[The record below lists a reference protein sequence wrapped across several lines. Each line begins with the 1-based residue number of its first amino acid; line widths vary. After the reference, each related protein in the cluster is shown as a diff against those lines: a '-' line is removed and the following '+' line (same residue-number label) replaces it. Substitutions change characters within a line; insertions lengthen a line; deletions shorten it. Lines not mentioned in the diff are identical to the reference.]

1 MRWSYSWMPA
11 WVAKLGFHRM
21 YQSTTSFE
29 SPSSSASDIGAGIAH
44 LRLALSRS
52 RRNPAAALV
61 APVAAE
67 LLEAR
72 ELLGGE
78 DRAVV
83 ADELAVQR
91 ARIADADPALHVP
104 LEARLNGDAAL
115 PAEVHDGLHH
125 PLRPTRQDLVERLA
139 VHQLLREGRGEAGEP
154 ARAVVRRDVHLP
166 ARVRSIDEQE
176 FLRGP
181 RAHGR
186 HDARALLRERL
197 DRGDH
202 RRHPAAAADGEDP
215 LPHQA
220 ERVPVGPADAD
231 AVSRV
236 ERREGVGRVSVIA
249 DGDALHAS

>member
-29 SPSSSASDIGAGIAH
+29 SPSSSASDIGSSIAH
-44 LRLALSRS
+44 LRLCLAAAS

-83 ADELAVQR
+83 AHELAVQG
-91 ARIADADPALHVP
+91 AGIADPDPAFHVA
-104 LEARLNGDAAL
+104 LEARLNGDPAP
-115 PAEVHDGLHH
+115 PAEVDDGFHH
-125 PLRPTRQDLVERLA
+125 PLRPARQDLVERLA

-176 FLRGP
+176 FLRRP
-181 RAHGR
+181 RAYRR
-186 HDARALLRERL
+186 HDARTLLCEGL

-215 LPHQA
+215 FPLEA
-220 ERVPVGPADAD
+220 ERVPVGP
-231 AVSRV
+231 
-236 ERREGVGRVSVIA
+236 
-249 DGDALHAS
+249 

>member
-52 RRNPAAALV
+52 RRKPAAALV

-104 LEARLNGDAAL
+104 LEARLDRNLARL
-115 PAEVHDGLHH
+115 RKVHDGLHH
-125 PLRPTRQDLVERLA
+125 PLRAARQDLVELLA
-139 VHQLLREGRGEAGEP
+139 IHELPREGGHE
-154 ARAVVRRDVHLP
+154 
-166 ARVRSIDEQE
+166 
-176 FLRGP
+176 
-181 RAHGR
+181 
-186 HDARALLRERL
+186 
-197 DRGDH
+197 
-202 RRHPAAAADGEDP
+202 
-215 LPHQA
+215 
-220 ERVPVGPADAD
+220 
-231 AVSRV
+231 
-236 ERREGVGRVSVIA
+236 
-249 DGDALHAS
+249 